1 MSWGATM
8 IKRKSHTLQT
18 KLLITF
24 GTIFTITIWLV
35 ALIIFKE
42 SEKILATKIGEARV
56 DTLHQISERSVQIN
70 NSIHTLVNLYANDST
85 IKTSLQKNLSKEGKN
100 LLTIDI
106 ETIKKK
112 YDISFKD
119 IGLVYDITII
129 GKNNFNYSSNMRGK
143 NDFIKLSQQLWYKKI
158 TNSNK
163 IYFNSF
169 NDRFT
174 SPEKATYVYSA
185 AKIITDTKG
194 ALGVVLISIH
204 EELLSDIFSDHI
216 NNGEIIYIVDNTGQ
230 VVAHPHKNFLGKK
243 YIGLEN
249 FKKLYGYNN
258 FNIINKHNENYLL
271 TSYYDSKSK
280 WLIIEEMPT
289 NLIYKDLDR
298 TKIFIFTIACISN
311 ISILI
316 ITVFFSKKISLPIS
330 SLSKTVNQLKKGDL
344 SVQTDVSGYQ
354 EIESLGV
361 NFNKMVLDLNEL
373 IRKNI
378 EKEEQKRISELAFLR
393 SQINPHFIHNTLFS
407 IKCLIDLNK
416 NSEAIEMLE
425 AFTTLTKETFNVNQE
440 FITLEKEC
448 EAVRSYIMLQQI
460 RYGEKIQFE
469 IDLDRDTKDLLVPA
483 LLLQPIVENAI
494 FHGIEPKKEF
504 GMVIITS
511 KLNSYSLQIQVS
523 DDGVG
528 MPNKKI
534 EMITQKK
541 NALSHSIGL
550 SNVQT
555 RIQLL
560 YGEKYGLSIS
570 SELNIGTVVTIRLPL
585 SNHKI

>member
-1 MSWGATM
+1 M